1 MTIISASDFQPH
13 FDRFQELI
21 TAESKGHS
29 FINFTEGKI
38 AAWEGYKPTLRQ
50 AALARLSPDTWSR
63 ESIGSGSIIEHAI
76 DSIEIQDNKANFVNN
91 LVFWQNRFGHANRD
105 HRILLEARTN
115 RSLKHALDALLFDLY
130 RGDRQEGVVFEE
142 LAELTGHKY
151 PLIAYLYFLKDMT
164 RFMPIQP
171 TGFDRAFAAMSLGF
185 STRQQ
190 CSWDNYR
197 RFNEILLQLVPLI
210 EAAAGIHNVR
220 PIDAHSFCW
229 IYAHL
234 LKLEAEGSIGQTA
247 LGKDA
252 GRVVGGQEKSI
263 IAMRLSIED
272 TVRKSNGQSIERRI
286 KNKESGHSAQELE
299 ALLAEL
305 LELQGNRCA
314 LTGIPFHFYG
324 PDTDSNLLPSPDR
337 IDSSGHYVRGNIQI
351 VCRFINFWKGA
362 SDNEEFKELLMLVR
376 SV

>member
-29 FINFTEGKI
+29 FIDFTEGKI

-63 ESIGSGSIIEHAI
+63 ESIGSGSIVEHAI
-76 DSIEIQDNKANFVNN
+76 GSIEIQDNKANFVNN

-171 TGFDRAFAAMSLGF
+171 TGFDRAFAAMSFGF

-197 RFNEILLQLVPLI
+197 TFNEILLQLVPLI
-210 EAAAGIHNVR
+210 EAAAGIRNVR
-220 PIDAHSFCW
+220 LIDAHSFCW

-234 LKLEAEGSIGQTA
+234 LKLEAEGAIGQTA

-272 TVRKSNGQSIERRI
+272 TVRKSNGQSIERRV

-305 LELQGNRCA
+305 LDLQGNRCA
-314 LTGIPFHFYG
+314 LTGIPFHFHG
-324 PDTDSNLLPSPDR
+324 PDADSNLLPSPDR
-337 IDSSGHYVRGNIQI
+337 IDSTGHYVRGNIQI

-362 SDNEEFKELLMLVR
+362 SGNEEFKELLMLVR

>member
-29 FINFTEGKI
+29 FIDFTEGKI

-50 AALARLSPDTWSR
+50 AALARLSPDTWSH
-63 ESIGSGSIIEHAI
+63 ESIGSGSIVEHAI
-76 DSIEIQDNKANFVNN
+76 NSIEIQDNKANFVNN

-105 HRILLEARTN
+105 HRVLLEARTN
-115 RSLKHALDALLFDLY
+115 RSLKHALDTLLFDLH
-130 RGDRQEGVVFEE
+130 RGDRQEGVIFEE

-151 PLIAYLYFLKDMT
+151 PLIAYLFFLKDMN

-171 TGFDRAFAAMSLGF
+171 TGFDRAFAAMNLGF

-190 CSWDNYR
+190 CSWDNYK
-197 RFNEILLQLVPLI
+197 RFNEILLEFVPLI
-210 EAAAGIHNVR
+210 EAAAGIRNVR
-220 PIDAHSFCW
+220 LIDAHSFCW

-234 LKLEAEGSIGQTA
+234 LKLEAEGAIGQTT

-252 GRVVGGQEKSI
+252 GRVIGGQEKSI
-263 IAMRLSIED
+263 ITMRLSIED
-272 TVRKSNGQSIERRI
+272 TVRKSNGQIIERRI
-286 KNKESGHSAQELE
+286 KNKECGHSAQELE

-305 LELQGNRCA
+305 LDLQGNRCA
-314 LTGIPFHFYG
+314 LTGIPFHFHG
-324 PDTDSNLLPSPDR
+324 PDADSNLLPSPDR

>member
-1 MTIISASDFQPH
+1 MTIISASDFQSH

-21 TAESKGHS
+21 TPESKGHS
-29 FINFTEGKI
+29 FIDFTEGKI

-50 AALARLSPDTWSR
+50 TALARLSPDTWSR
-63 ESIGSGSIIEHAI
+63 ESIGSGSIVEHAI

-130 RGDRQEGVVFEE
+130 REDRQEGMVFEE

-171 TGFDRAFAAMSLGF
+171 TGFDRAFAAMNLGF

-210 EAAAGIHNVR
+210 EAAAGIRNVR
-220 PIDAHSFCW
+220 LIDAHSFCW

-234 LKLEAEGSIGQTA
+234 LKLEAEGAIGQTT

-252 GRVVGGQEKSI
+252 GRVVSGREKSVI
-263 IAMRLSIED
+263 TMRLSIED

-305 LELQGNRCA
+305 LDLQGNRCA
-314 LTGIPFHFYG
+314 LTGIPFHFPG
-324 PDTDSNLLPSPDR
+324 PDADSNLLPSPDR
-337 IDSSGHYVRGNIQI
+337 IDSNGHYVRGNIQI

>member
-29 FINFTEGKI
+29 FIDFTEGKI

-63 ESIGSGSIIEHAI
+63 ESVGSGSIVEHAI

-130 RGDRQEGVVFEE
+130 RGDRHEGVVFEE

-171 TGFDRAFAAMSLGF
+171 TGFDRAFAAMNLGF

-197 RFNEILLQLVPLI
+197 RFNEILLKFVPLI
-210 EAAAGIHNVR
+210 EAAAGIRNVR
-220 PIDAHSFCW
+220 LIDAHSFCW

-234 LKLEAEGSIGQTA
+234 LKLEAEGAIGQTT

-252 GRVVGGQEKSI
+252 GRVIGGQEKSI
-263 IAMRLSIED
+263 ITMRLSIED
-272 TVRKSNGQSIERRI
+272 TVRKSNGQIIERRI

-314 LTGIPFHFYG
+314 LTGIPFHFHG
-324 PDTDSNLLPSPDR
+324 PDADSNRKRGLEAALPLPGR
-337 IDSSGHYVRGNIQI
+337 IG
-351 VCRFINFWKGA
+351 
-362 SDNEEFKELLMLVR
+362 
-376 SV
+376 